1 MRKVVIGSLMLMALL
16 VGVTQQQVKGQ
27 NSNTTAVESCQEF
40 RLVGESYTC
49 VKSSITTP
57 RNLAERS
64 QYDASYCQ
72 GKKNEMTSRG
82 NEWLREWSTATS
94 DPNGRI
100 RTDGKQLASEIG
112 LTLVNCETSLSD
124 HDKLTLTQM
133 TVVINNSIDKDINY
147 GPPCV
152 PYCARGPPIT

>member
-1 MRKVVIGSLMLMALL
+1 
-16 VGVTQQQVKGQ
+16 
-27 NSNTTAVESCQEF
+27 VEGCQEF

-49 VKSSITTP
+49 VKSNITTP
-57 RNLAERS
+57 IVEGCQEFRLVGESYTCVKSNITTARNIADRS

-112 LTLVNCETSLSD
+112 LTLANCDTSLSD
-124 HDKLTLTQM
+124 HDKLTLTQIG
-133 TVVINNSIDKDINY
+133 TVINAQIDRNVDY
-147 GPPCV
+147 GPPCD
-152 PYCARGPPIT
+152 PNCKSGPPVS